1 MNNPFKKVNSI
12 CNKRKL
18 ISINL
23 FLLSCCIYILTSNG
37 NCDFMA
43 DVSYMRGEVVKSI
56 IEKGDLS
63 VPSGTGIRGSD
74 GKDYSWFGIG
84 SALISLPLYVSGKI
98 IGFSQ
103 PDILLYVVNPIISAA
118 TLVLIFRFC
127 LSLGYSIR
135 SSFFTSLLY
144 GFATLAWRFS
154 KDPGDHALETF
165 FILFSVYCTYLYS
178 TKKLT
183 RWILFSGFFIGI
195 ACIVRPTSLLVLPSL
210 FLMLLIANWNGNKF
224 NETARKIARTGVL
237 FSLAFLP
244 FALINLW
251 YNYYRFGSIF
261 ESGYTLMAARSGV
274 SYFSNT
280 SILDGLKG
288 FLISPGKGFF
298 YYSPVAI
305 LFFFT
310 IRSFFRRN
318 IAVAACFVCLAITY
332 LALFSRYLY
341 WHGDCTWGPRYIFL
355 ITPYLIIPITEIYT
369 NKSVRKGHA
378 WRRILSILFVVSLL
392 VQVLSISV
400 HNQKYFVYLFE
411 KGVKFTSTKGNGI
424 QTIYVPP
431 SEAYYNW
438 RLSPI
443 LVESVL
449 FSEISKK
456 IRDYQYV
463 KSPEN
468 SSKLDKVKASV
479 YMHVFDFWFVY
490 TYFLYKSLTGFILAL
505 ALLLLS
511 IFIAFRLKRLLADE
525 GP

>member
-1 MNNPFKKVNSI
+1 
-12 CNKRKL
+12 
-18 ISINL
+18 
-23 FLLSCCIYILTSNG
+23 
-37 NCDFMA
+37 
-43 DVSYMRGEVVKSI
+43 MRNEIVKSI

-63 VPSGTGIRGSD
+63 VPSGKGIRGAD
-74 GKDYSWFGIG
+74 GRDYSWFGIG

-98 IGFSQ
+98 MGFNE
-103 PDILLYVVNPIISAA
+103 PDKLIYVVNPLISAA

-178 TKKLT
+178 VKRLA
-183 RWILFSGFFIGI
+183 RWILFSGILLGI
-195 ACIVRPTSLLVLPSL
+195 ACVVRPTSLLVLPSL
-210 FLMLLIANWNGNKF
+210 FLMLFIVYWNGNNF
-224 NETARKIARTGVL
+224 NETARKIARDCFL
-237 FSLAFLP
+237 FSLTFLP

-280 SILDGLKG
+280 SILEGLKG

-310 IRSFFRRN
+310 IRSFFKRN
-318 IAVAACFVCLAITY
+318 TAVAACFVCLIITY
-332 LALFSRYLY
+332 IAFFSKYIY
-341 WHGDCTWGPRYIFL
+341 WHGDRTWGPRYIFL
-355 ITPYLIIPITEIYT
+355 ITPYLIIPITDIYT
-369 NKSVRKGHA
+369 NQTVFKKHA
-378 WRRILSILFVVSLL
+378 WRSILSLLIVSSMLIQVVS
-392 VQVLSISV
+392 VSV
-400 HNQKYFVYLFE
+400 NTENYFIYLFD
-411 KGVKFTSTKGNGI
+411 KGVKFSFNKADGV
-424 QTIYVPP
+424 QTINVPA
-431 SEAYYNW
+431 SEIYYNW
-438 RLSPI
+438 RLSPVFVQSTVFLKI
-443 LVESVL
+443 
-449 FSEISKK
+449 IKD
-456 IRDYQYV
+456 IRDYHYV

-468 SSKLDKVKASV
+468 TSSTNTVNASA

-490 TYFLYKSLTGFILAL
+490 TYFLYKSIAGFIFASI
-505 ALLLLS
+505 LLLMS
-511 IFIAFRLKRLLADE
+511 IFTAFRLKKLLVDE

>member
-23 FLLSCCIYILTSNG
+23 FLLSCCIYFLTSNG
-37 NCDFMA
+37 NCDFLA
-43 DVSYMRGEVVKSI
+43 DISYMRGEVVKSI
-56 IEKGDLS
+56 VEKGDLS

-74 GKDYSWFGIG
+74 GKDYSWFGVG

-98 IGFSQ
+98 IGISQ
-103 PDILLYVVNPIISAA
+103 PDKLHYVVNPIISAA

-178 TKKLT
+178 VKKLA
-183 RWILFSGFFIGI
+183 RWILFSGTFIGI

-210 FLMLLIANWNGNKF
+210 FLMLFIVYWNGNNF
-224 NETARKIARTGVL
+224 NDTARKIAKAGVL

-280 SILDGLKG
+280 SILEGLKG

-318 IAVAACFVCLAITY
+318 IAVAACFVCLVITY
-332 LALFSRYLY
+332 LALFSKYLY
-341 WHGDCTWGPRYIFL
+341 WHGDCAWGPRYIFL

-369 NKSVRKGHA
+369 NKSVHKKHA
-378 WRRILSILFVVSLL
+378 WRTILFLLFVVSLS

-400 HNQKYFVYLFE
+400 HHQKYFVYLFE
-411 KGVKFTSTKGNGI
+411 KGVNFTSTKGNGV
-424 QTIYVPP
+424 QTIFVPA
-431 SEAYYNW
+431 SETYYNW

-449 FSEISKK
+449 FSEMIKE

-463 KSPEN
+463 KSPEK
-468 SSKLDKVKASV
+468 SSLMDKVKASAF
-479 YMHVFDFWFVY
+479 MHVFDFWFVY
-490 TYFLYKSLTGFILAL
+490 TYFLNKSITGFILAL